1 MIRNVAPYLA
11 FPVVSN
17 DLSGLSRTD
26 IICDG
31 RGVLSFLRISS
42 AITST
47 SMSMSMSMDP
57 SLGLCHSFVIRHSC
71 FVIFTPLAHHFSP
84 VTFFFPLLP
93 A

>member
-17 DLSGLSRTD
+17 DL
-26 IICDG
+26 
-31 RGVLSFLRISS
+31 ISNFRFR
-42 AITST
+42 
-47 SMSMSMSMDP
+47 
-57 SLGLCHSFVIRHSC
+57 L
-71 FVIFTPLAHHFSP
+71 LAHHFSP